1 MAQAGAG
8 GGLEMVPHS
17 GDLELDLPPVNWLRQ
32 DSLYRDATRPA
43 HAAHHHGHE
52 SWVRT
57 LRLAFQCVGI
67 MYADLGT
74 SPLFVYANTFKYGVK
89 HEDDVLG
96 VLSIIIYSFI
106 LFTMIKIVFIA
117 LYANDEGDGAIDDAT

>member
-1 MAQAGAG
+1 MIDP
-8 GGLEMVPHS
+8 MVLMVH
-17 GDLELDLPPVNWLRQ
+17 DQ
-32 DSLYRDATRPA
+32 
-43 HAAHHHGHE
+43 E

-67 MYADLGT
+67 LYADLGT
-74 SPLFVYANTFKYGVK
+74 SPLYVYANTFKKGVG
-89 HEDDVLG
+89 HPDDVLG

-117 LYANDEGDGAIDDAT
+117 LYANDDGDGALRKGP

>member
-1 MAQAGAG
+1 MGTLHRTQ
-8 GGLEMVPHS
+8 
-17 GDLELDLPPVNWLRQ
+17 
-32 DSLYRDATRPA
+32 
-43 HAAHHHGHE
+43 E

-57 LRLAFQCVGI
+57 LRLAFRCVMGI
-67 MYADLGT
+67 LYADLGT
-74 SPLFVYANTFKYGVK
+74 SPLYVYANTFKYGVK

-117 LYANDEGDGAIDDAT
+117 LYANDEGDGAVDDAT

>member
-1 MAQAGAG
+1 M
-8 GGLEMVPHS
+8 MRVR
-17 GDLELDLPPVNWLRQ
+17 RQ
-32 DSLYRDATRPA
+32 
-43 HAAHHHGHE
+43 E

-67 MYADLGT
+67 LYADLGT
-74 SPLFVYANTFKYGVK
+74 SPLYVYANTFKKGVG

-117 LYANDEGDGAIDDAT
+117 LYANDDGDGIYAMRACCLDIRSIPISFDQQPQSSSSSCNITVTKI

>member
-1 MAQAGAG
+1 
-8 GGLEMVPHS
+8 MV
-17 GDLELDLPPVNWLRQ
+17 
-32 DSLYRDATRPA
+32 
-43 HAAHHHGHE
+43 HHQE

-67 MYADLGT
+67 LYADLGT
-74 SPLFVYANTFKYGVK
+74 SPLYVYANTFKNGVG
-89 HEDDVLG
+89 HPDDVLG

-117 LYANDEGDGAIDDAT
+117 LYANDDGDGACAVAQGTLTYSTQVPTVSDQVVL

>member
-1 MAQAGAG
+1 MIFVV
-8 GGLEMVPHS
+8 MV
-17 GDLELDLPPVNWLRQ
+17 
-32 DSLYRDATRPA
+32 
-43 HAAHHHGHE
+43 HASVQE

-74 SPLFVYANTFKYGVK
+74 SPLYVYSNTFKKGVG
-89 HEDDVLG
+89 HPDDVLG

-106 LFTMIKIVFIA
+106 LFTMVKIVFIA
-117 LYANDEGDGAIDDAT
+117 LYANDEGDGAFVDPCGGLFL